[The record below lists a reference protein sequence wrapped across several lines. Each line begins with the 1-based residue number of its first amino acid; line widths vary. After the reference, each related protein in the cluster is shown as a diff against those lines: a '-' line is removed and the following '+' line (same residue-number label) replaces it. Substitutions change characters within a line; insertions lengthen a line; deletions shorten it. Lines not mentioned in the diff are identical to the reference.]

1 MLLSRFFCIARASR
15 PRRGT
20 PRNVA
25 PQNDAPIAECSTFR
39 FHNECSARG
48 RSGDPTGKEKAG
60 REKRRQPTRA
70 KPPDVTLVS
79 RKMVNILIV
88 DPHGS
93 SVVGIKLYII
103 KSGRIGRT
111 AGRRG
116 LSDDQVLIR
125 RWKTPDNQRFR
136 LVLLSARKRNL
147 QSRAVRLSG
156 ARESV
161 HTHARA
167 GAGGRIHRARPA
179 VVSRRTERRGAPK
192 AVDLTT
198 VEAGRRGWD
207 TYRVEFDERR
217 RDSPR

>member
-1 MLLSRFFCIARASR
+1 MWPSLSKRRADCGVFYVPLSQRVFCE
-15 PRRGT
+15 RGG
-20 PRNVA
+20 A
-25 PQNDAPIAECSTFR
+25 
-39 FHNECSARG
+39 
-48 RSGDPTGKEKAG
+48 GDPTGKEKAG
-60 REKRRQPTRA
+60 REKTATTNPRETARRHSW
-70 KPPDVTLVS
+70 VS

-103 KSGRIGRT
+103 KSGRIGRIRS
-111 AGRRG
+111 GRARTFRQIR
-116 LSDDQVLIR
+116 LCIR
-125 RWKTPDNQRFR
+125 RWKTPDNRRFR
-136 LVLLSARKRNL
+136 LVLLSARKKKTFRVAQCGYQAPANL
-147 QSRAVRLSG
+147 YTLMP
-156 ARESV
+156 EP
-161 HTHARA
+161 